1 MEPLIKIRN
10 LKRIYKMGTEK
21 VYALN
26 GVDLDIY
33 QGEILCLLGTS
44 GSGKSTLLNMIAGLD
59 RPTEGTI
66 QIGNVDFT
74 GLSEAKV
81 THFRQLYVGFVFQSY
96 NLIPTL
102 SALDNV
108 ALGLIFKGVPKK
120 ERDKQSME
128 ILEKVGLGDRVHH
141 KPSEMSGGQQQRV
154 SIARA
159 FVDKPR
165 IVFADEPTGN
175 LDTKTSFEVMN
186 LMCQMA
192 RDYNQTLIIVTHDVD
207 TSIYADR
214 IVELRDGKI
223 VREELNDAE
232 IPKKGQEKKQ
242 KAEEETPTDETSD
255 EASESK
261 DETPADEAN
270 DEALEVKETPTEEI
284 ESSKADISEE
294 ASGSEVEM
302 EQEPEEE
309 GVVEPQGVIEE
320 AEVGTSEEGK
330 DEENNSL
337 NIDEDKSESE
347 EKNENT
353 EEK

>member
-66 QIGNVDFT
+66 QVGNVNFT
-74 GLSEAKV
+74 SLSEAQI

-120 ERDKQSME
+120 ERDKHSME
-128 ILEKVGLGDRVHH
+128 ILEKVGLGERIHH

-232 IPKKGQEKKQ
+232 IPKKGQEKKP
-242 KAEEETPTDETSD
+242 KTEDEAPTEEASD
-255 EASESK
+255 EASEVK
-261 DETPADEAN
+261 DETPTDDVENSDE
-270 DEALEVKETPTEEI
+270 DTSEETPAEDVENSDPDT
-284 ESSKADISEE
+284 SEE
-294 ASGSEVEM
+294 SPSEDGE
-302 EQEPEEE
+302 ESEKDLEEDREEE
-309 GVVEPQGVIEE
+309 GIEE
-320 AEVGTSEEGK
+320 PPSQTENDLSEEV
-330 DEENNSL
+330 EENNSL

-347 EKNENT
+347 EK
-353 EEK
+353 K

>member
-74 GLSEAKV
+74 GLSEAQV

-120 ERDKQSME
+120 ERDKHSME

-232 IPKKGQEKKQ
+232 IPKKGQEKKP
-242 KAEEETPTDETSD
+242 KAEDETPTGEASD
-255 EASESK
+255 EASEVK
-261 DETPADEAN
+261 ETPTEEASDEAS
-270 DEALEVKETPTEEI
+270 EVKETPTEEI
-284 ESSKADISEE
+284 ESPVTSEE
-294 ASGSEVEM
+294 PVES
-302 EQEPEEE
+302 EEE
-309 GVVEPQGVIEE
+309 IEEREEESIGEPQDVIEE
-320 AEVGTSEEGK
+320 AEAEPSGGK

-347 EKNENT
+347 EKNENI

>member
-1 MEPLIKIRN
+1 M
-10 LKRIYKMGTEK
+10 
-21 VYALN
+21 
-26 GVDLDIY
+26 
-33 QGEILCLLGTS
+33 
-44 GSGKSTLLNMIAGLD
+44 
-59 RPTEGTI
+59 
-66 QIGNVDFT
+66 
-74 GLSEAKV
+74 

-232 IPKKGQEKKQ
+232 IPKKGQEKKP
-242 KAEEETPTDETSD
+242 KAEDETPTEEASD
-255 EASESK
+255 EAS
-261 DETPADEAN
+261 
-270 DEALEVKETPTEEI
+270 EVKETPTEVIEVSETDTSEETPESEGEI
-284 ESSKADISEE
+284 EEE
-294 ASGSEVEM
+294 R
-302 EQEPEEE
+302 EEE
-309 GVVEPQGVIEE
+309 GIVEPQEVIED
-320 AEVGTSEEGK
+320 AETGTSEEGK

-337 NIDEDKSESE
+337 NIDEEKSESE

>member
-232 IPKKGQEKKQ
+232 IPKKGQEKKP
-242 KAEEETPTDETSD
+242 KAEDETPTEEASD
-255 EASESK
+255 EASEVK
-261 DETPADEAN
+261 ETPSEEASDEAS
-270 DEALEVKETPTEEI
+270 EVKETPAEETENADADTSEESVESEGEI
-284 ESSKADISEE
+284 EEE
-294 ASGSEVEM
+294 R
-302 EQEPEEE
+302 EEE
-309 GVVEPQGVIEE
+309 GIVEPQEVIEE
-320 AEVGTSEEGK
+320 AEAGLSEEGK

>member
-59 RPTEGTI
+59 RPSEGTI
-66 QIGNVDFT
+66 QIGNVNFT
-74 GLSEAKV
+74 SLSEKQV

-232 IPKKGQEKKQ
+232 IPKKGQEKKP
-242 KAEEETPTDETSD
+242 KVEDETPTE
-255 EASESK
+255 EASEDAS
-261 DETPADEAN
+261 
-270 DEALEVKETPTEEI
+270 EVKETPTEEI
-284 ESSKADISEE
+284 ENAKANTSEE
-294 ASGSEVEM
+294 PVESK
-302 EQEPEEE
+302 EEIEEREEE
-309 GVVEPQGVIEE
+309 GIGEPQEVIEE
-320 AEVGTSEEGK
+320 AEAGTSEEGK

-353 EEK
+353 QEK

>member
-10 LKRIYKMGTEK
+10 LKRIYKMGSEK

-128 ILEKVGLGDRVHH
+128 ILDKVGLGDRVHH

-223 VREELNDAE
+223 IREELNDAE
-232 IPKKGQEKKQ
+232 IPKNGQEKKP
-242 KAEEETPTDETSD
+242 KAEDETPTDEASN
-255 EASESK
+255 EASEVE
-261 DETPADEAN
+261 DETPTGEIENADA
-270 DEALEVKETPTEEI
+270 DASEEI
-284 ESSKADISEE
+284 ESPEADTSETM
-294 ASGSEVEM
+294 SGEVEDM
-302 EQEPEEE
+302 EEEREEE
-309 GVVEPQGVIEE
+309 GVEELHEVIEE
-320 AEVGTSEEGK
+320 AGADTTSENGK
-330 DEENNSL
+330 EEEINSL
-337 NIDEDKSESE
+337 NIDEDESESE
-347 EKNENT
+347 EKNENI
-353 EEK
+353 

>member
-232 IPKKGQEKKQ
+232 IPKKGQEKKP
-242 KAEEETPTDETSD
+242 KAEDEAPTVEASD
-255 EASESK
+255 EASK
-261 DETPADEAN
+261 
-270 DEALEVKETPTEEI
+270 VKETPTEEA
-284 ESSKADISEE
+284 SDE
-294 ASGSEVEM
+294 ASEVKETPSEVIENADADTSK
-302 EQEPEEE
+302 ESVESEGEIEEEREEE
-309 GVVEPQGVIEE
+309 GIGEPQEVIEE
-320 AEVGTSEEGK
+320 AEAGPSEEGK

>member
-120 ERDKQSME
+120 ERDKQSVE

-232 IPKKGQEKKQ
+232 IPKKGQEKKP
-242 KAEEETPTDETSD
+242 KAEDETPTGEASD
-255 EASESK
+255 EAS
-261 DETPADEAN
+261 
-270 DEALEVKETPTEEI
+270 EVKETPTEEA
-284 ESSKADISEE
+284 SDE
-294 ASGSEVEM
+294 ASEVKETPSEVIENADADTSK
-302 EQEPEEE
+302 ESVESEGEIEEEREEE
-309 GVVEPQGVIEE
+309 GIGEPQEVIEE
-320 AEVGTSEEGK
+320 AEAGPSEEGK

-337 NIDEDKSESE
+337 NIDEEKSESE

>member
-232 IPKKGQEKKQ
+232 IPKKGQEKKP
-242 KAEEETPTDETSD
+242 KAEDETPTEDASD
-255 EASESK
+255 EATEVK
-261 DETPADEAN
+261 DETPTEDIENADADTSEPP
-270 DEALEVKETPTEEI
+270 ESEGEI
-284 ESSKADISEE
+284 EEE
-294 ASGSEVEM
+294 R
-302 EQEPEEE
+302 EEE
-309 GVVEPQGVIEE
+309 GIEEPQEVIEE